1 MISVPVGFKLILLGV
16 VLAIIGFFL
25 AALIGVEFGVYTL
38 WSGLF
43 ISALG
48 FGLLVILLIKR
59 LFYKR

>member
-16 VLAIIGFFL
+16 VLVIIGFFL
-25 AALIGVEFGVYTL
+25 AAFIGVEFGVYTL

-43 ISALG
+43 ISVLG
-48 FGLLVILLIKR
+48 FGLLVISLIKR